1 MSLGCAGG
9 ELELDCEYQGWC
21 LEWIV
26 RGMAGGCGVDAGGG
40 GGGGGGFKLFYKTKR
55 E

>member
-40 GGGGGGFKLFYKTKR
+40 GGGGVVFFLKKKNR
-55 E
+55 K